1 MKRGMKVAVNE
12 LNVKLENQKIRKQLR
27 KRRKIKT
34 FDIVAVT
41 ILIMIGLVV
50 LFPFYNVVII
60 SFAKYASIAKAKL
73 YILPTSFQLKAYK
86 ALIED
91 SEFWRSF
98 GNTVFITVAGVA
110 LSMVV
115 SVAGA
120 YSLSVKSLPFRN
132 FFLTLIL
139 ITMFFGGGL
148 IPYYLLM
155 KNLHLIDSIFV
166 MIIPTCVNTTYIII
180 MKNYFVNMPISLMES
195 ARLDGANDITILLK
209 IILPISKPFMATF
222 ALFYAVERWNEW
234 WNAQMFISKSSLA
247 PLQIYLRNL
256 LIAYN
261 STISSNALAQAE
273 RSIDNTIYFPSLQM
287 AAVVV
292 SSVPILMV
300 YPYLQKHFTKGI
312 LVGSVKE

>member
-1 MKRGMKVAVNE
+1 MKVMDE
-12 LNVKLENQKIRKQLR
+12 RKIRR
-27 KRRKIKT
+27 KRNIKPY
-34 FDIVAVT
+34 DIVAVT
-41 ILIMIGLVV
+41 ILVLLGLIV

-60 SFAKYASIAKAKL
+60 SFARYASIAKAKL
-73 YILPTSFQLKAYK
+73 YILPSSFQLKAYK
-86 ALIED
+86 TLIED
-91 SEFWRSF
+91 ADFWRAF
-98 GNTVFITVAGVA
+98 GNTVFITVAGVT

-115 SVAGA
+115 TVAGA
-120 YSLSVKSLPFRN
+120 YALSVKSLPFRK

-155 KNLHLIDSIFV
+155 KNLHLIDSILV
-166 MIIPTCVNTTYIII
+166 MVIPTCVNTTYIII
-180 MKNYFVNMPISLMES
+180 MKNYFTNMPISLIES
-195 ARLDGANDITILLK
+195 ARLDGANDIMIFRK

-234 WNAQMFISKSSLA
+234 WNAQMFISKASLA
-247 PLQIYLRNL
+247 PLQTYLRNL

-261 STISSNALAQAE
+261 STISSNALTQVE
-273 RSIDNTIYFPSLQM
+273 RNIDNTIYFPSLQM

-292 SSVPILMV
+292 SSIPILMV

-312 LVGSVKE
+312 LVGSIKE